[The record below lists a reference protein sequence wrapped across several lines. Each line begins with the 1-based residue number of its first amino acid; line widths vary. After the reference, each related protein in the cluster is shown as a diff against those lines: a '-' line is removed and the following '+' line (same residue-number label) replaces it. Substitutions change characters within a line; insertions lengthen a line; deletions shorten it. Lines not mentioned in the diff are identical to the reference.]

1 MKNLLQSDFYRLF
14 RSKSLYICTFVA
26 ALLMAL
32 NIFILDWSIKIASSV
47 ESTAAAMPFTV
58 NPFTNG
64 ISYGMTSFTGGDVH
78 MFIAIFTAIF
88 ITAEFSHGTMKN
100 VVSKGFHRTQ
110 IYFTKLITM
119 TAAAFLMMLVMFV
132 VGTIAATIVTGTL
145 GDITGVLIGQML
157 KTIGMELLLH
167 TSLIAIFVMIAMT
180 IKNIGGVIAID
191 IIGVITL
198 SGLVYIILEFLF
210 KNTIH
215 FTKYSLINNI
225 KFYYMNTTAIGE
237 DYLRSIIVGIAFLA
251 VATTLGI
258 FAFVKTDVK

>member
-1 MKNLLQSDFYRLF
+1 MKNLLRSDFYRLF
-14 RSKSLYICTFVA
+14 RSKSFYICTFVA

-32 NIFILDWSIKIASSV
+32 NIFIIDWSIRV
-47 ESTAAAMPFTV
+47 TSTLENAAATMPFAV
-58 NPFTNG
+58 NPYTNG
-64 ISYGMTSFTGGDVH
+64 ISYGMIAFTGGDVH

-100 VVSKGFHRTQ
+100 AVSKGFHRVQ
-110 IYFTKLITM
+110 IYSTKMITM
-119 TAAAFLMMLVMFV
+119 TAAAFLMMFVMFV
-132 VGTIAATIVTGTL
+132 IGTIAATIVTGTL
-145 GDITGVLIGQML
+145 GDISGVLIGQML
-157 KTIGMELLLH
+157 KTIGMEFLLH

-198 SGLVYIILEFLF
+198 SGLVYLLLEFLF

-225 KFYYMNTTAIGE
+225 KFYYMNTTATGD
-237 DYLRSIIVGIAFLA
+237 DYLRSILVGIAFLV
-251 VATTLGI
+251 VATALGI
-258 FAFVKTDVK
+258 FAFIKTDVK